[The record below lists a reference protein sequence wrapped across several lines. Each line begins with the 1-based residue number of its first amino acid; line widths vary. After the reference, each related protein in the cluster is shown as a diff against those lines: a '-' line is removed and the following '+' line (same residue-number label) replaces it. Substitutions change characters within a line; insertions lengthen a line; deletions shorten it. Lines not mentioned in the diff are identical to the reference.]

1 MSNMTPFEI
10 RLDLLK
16 MAKDMLEQ
24 EYHAQ
29 REKIVTEWQ
38 IKVEASK
45 INGNAIPDHPALPN
59 YPSETEI
66 ITKAQALNVFV
77 SNIGTTPEVKSKKSA

>member
-24 EYHAQ
+24 EYHAN
-29 REKIVTEWQ
+29 REKLVSEWQ

-45 INGNAIPDHPALPN
+45 INGSPIPEHPSLPQ
-59 YPSETEI
+59 YPSESDI

-77 SNIGTTPEVKSKKSA
+77 SNLSTTESKSKKSA

>member
-24 EYHAQ
+24 DYHTQ
-29 REKIVTEWQ
+29 REKIITEWQ

-45 INGNAIPDHPALPN
+45 INGSPIPEHPSLPS

-66 ITKAQALNVFV
+66 IIKAQALNVFV
-77 SNIGTTPEVKSKKSA
+77 SNIGTTLEVKNKKSA

>member
-16 MAKDMLEQ
+16 MAKEMLEQ
-24 EYHAQ
+24 EYHTQ

-45 INGNAIPDHPALPN
+45 INGNAIPEHPALPP

>member
-1 MSNMTPFEI
+1 MTPFEI

-16 MAKDMLEQ
+16 MAKEMLEQ
-24 EYHAQ
+24 EYHTQ

-38 IKVEASK
+38 IKVEASN
-45 INGNAIPDHPALPN
+45 INGNAIPEHPALPP

>member
-1 MSNMTPFEI
+1 MTPFEI

-45 INGNAIPDHPALPN
+45 INGNPIPDHPALPN